1 MIIFLVGA
9 SVVRTTPNNPHV
21 SAMAGNGCWLPENN
35 QLRH

>member
-21 SAMAGNGCWLPENN
+21 SAMAGNGGQRLLVARE
-35 QLRH
+35 